1 MAVDVF
7 DTKLNDYLNQVEQE
21 STNIK
26 DILKSGENG
35 DIRTAQINRMLETV
49 DKVQQ
54 ILSVMKRLNFKDE
67 ATSEEVRR
75 RLNSILQKAVEL
87 SKEQEGMNAELH
99 SNFG

>member
-7 DTKLNDYLNQVEQE
+7 DTKLNDYLNQLEQE
-21 STNIK
+21 SKNIR

-75 RLNSILQKAVEL
+75 RLNNILQRAVEL